1 VVNAAGFE
9 QVAILEQFDCFR
21 GTSKERTAK
30 KYGVI
35 GVNVLA
41 VKPERAGQ

>member
-1 VVNAAGFE
+1 MCGVFESAGF
-9 QVAILEQFDCFR
+9 VDVRITDRFDPFG
-21 GTSKERTAK
+21 GTSKERTAR

-41 VKPERAGQ
+41 RRP